1 MDFDPVIP
9 ILVFSSF
16 IDSSTGD
23 PPPRGFPVTLL
34 AQISVVF
41 FLFSPPS
48 PRLPPGL
55 SWLLHHVA
63 MIAHGLLGLT
73 LEISGGSGK
82 LDLVGESRLRIHS
95 CMLAMQRNK
104 SSVERIGYATVKIE
118 RDTRA
123 GWPPLSPP
131 AWPLCRL
138 LQKLRGVALSAS
150 GKS

>member
-16 IDSSTGD
+16 IDSTGD
-23 PPPRGFPVTLL
+23 PPPRGFPVTSSTDFRSLL
-34 AQISVVF
+34 SV
-41 FLFSPPS
+41 LSP

-82 LDLVGESRLRIHS
+82 LDLVGKSRLRIHS